1 MSSFILC
8 GPKLAA
14 CMLVL
19 SMWGV
24 IMLAMLGI
32 FFTIHSAVLIED
44 VPLKEEDHHDTQNPL
59 QNVYATYNQIGY
71 NCFIAA
77 AIYVV
82 IGFVSFVQ
90 VRLNKRNDYQVR

>member
-1 MSSFILC
+1 MASFIFC
-8 GPKLAA
+8 GPKLAT

-32 FFTIHSAVLIED
+32 FFSVHSAGLIED
-44 VPLKEEDHHDTQNPL
+44 VPLKEED
-59 QNVYATYNQIGY
+59 YNQIQDVYAVYNNVGY

-77 AIYVV
+77 GIYVV
-82 IGFVSFVQ
+82 IGLVSFVQ
-90 VRLNKRNDYQVR
+90 VRLNKRNDYLVR